1 MKLAELAAEPKLIQI
16 TLDDS
21 DIVEKYGEALEFGVM
36 DRQPIDH
43 YMKMAR
49 MGEDNIEQIGA
60 VVTDMVLDEEGEKV
74 LKGNL
79 TLPAVVTMKVFTKVI
94 ETLGK

>member
-16 TLDDS
+16 TLDDK
-21 DIVEKYGEALEFGVM
+21 DIVEKYGEALEFWVM
-36 DRQPIDH
+36 DRQPIDY

-74 LKGNL
+74 LKDNL